1 MKEESR
7 QGRTVNQEPRGGLLV
22 QMEGLALERKHG
34 NIGGK
39 EMITRK

>member
-22 QMEGLALERKHG
+22 QMEGLGLERKHG